1 MTNKEFL
8 ERYDAKNKFSED
20 ELKMMVW
27 GEYPTESEL
36 IEENAGDEGRWY
48 RYMNTIFKVDG
59 RYFSLSWSRGL
70 TECQE
75 NEYMYQPV
83 EVKLHEYE
91 KTITVREWEEI

>member
-1 MTNKEFL
+1 MKNKEFL
-8 ERYDAKNKFSED
+8 DRYDAKDKFSED
-20 ELKMMVW
+20 ELEMMAW
-27 GEYPTESEL
+27 GESPTKSEL

-48 RYMNTIFKVDG
+48 RYMNTIFEVDN
-59 RYFSLSWSRGL
+59 RYFSLNWSRGL